1 MGRGKG
7 DTHLCFCW
15 VGIPP
20 STTSPL
26 LQTCEH
32 ACVKNT
38 HTLSSTYPPHH
49 LHHPLVLIIPLQIRR
64 SISSCIIVLSPPLP
78 TPFHSTF
85 QLHHLPRSSPFRP
98 GGEKL
103 PFEPLSAPSVGVFR
117 FSHYLGANQNTAP
130 RQGPIRRRHSV
141 RGKKTWKSGGRDK
154 KNPGESQSL

>member
-1 MGRGKG
+1 MRQMSDYREPPSGGKG
-7 DTHLCFCW
+7 QGGHTSLLLL

-20 STTSPL
+20 SSTSPL

-78 TPFHSTF
+78 TPFPSTF
-85 QLHHLPRSSPFRP
+85 HLHHLPMSSPFRP
-98 GGEKL
+98 GERSC
-103 PFEPLSAPSVGVFR
+103 PLSLCQPRRSGSSG
-117 FSHYLGANQNTAP
+117 SHITSEPIGTPRRGRVQLGDGIP
-130 RQGPIRRRHSV
+130 
-141 RGKKTWKSGGRDK
+141 
-154 KNPGESQSL
+154 